1 MFEGAKKGV
10 PGGFVVWIST
20 FFRHST
26 FVICH
31 SLLSGSK
38 GELA

>member
-1 MFEGAKKGV
+1 MFEGTKKGA

-26 FVICH
+26 FVN
-31 SLLSGSK
+31 LSFVIVG
-38 GELA
+38 